1 MSGKMI
7 SCKWKRVHLLFE
19 LGETSFVQVYPL
31 CCVTDSG
38 VPVAGLESLAEIENK
53 KKMILLEEC
62 SENHKKAK
70 GQVDIQGLH
79 VRYLW
84 QGPKIYFKLLKAQK
98 ER

>member
-1 MSGKMI
+1 MR
-7 SCKWKRVHLLFE
+7 KRVITTDLLFE
-19 LGETSFVQVYPL
+19 LSEASFVQVYPL

-38 VPVAGLESLAEIENK
+38 VPVAGLEPLSEIENR

-84 QGPKIYFKLLKAQK
+84 QGPKRYFKLLKAQK